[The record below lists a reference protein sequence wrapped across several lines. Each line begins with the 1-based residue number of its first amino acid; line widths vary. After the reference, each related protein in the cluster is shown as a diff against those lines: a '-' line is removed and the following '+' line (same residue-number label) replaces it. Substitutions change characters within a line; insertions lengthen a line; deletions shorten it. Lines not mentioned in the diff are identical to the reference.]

1 MKFPFIDILLKLFWF
16 IVISK
21 IIRFSRYRY
30 YLLWN
35 LAHCYIGIEIPFFY
49 SIYSIFKFYL
59 STKNITII
67 IKWIKA
73 SVNAFAVLHWI
84 TASRFT
90 KRTTSY
96 SSLIRSSSSTTAYRF
111 LQLKPKTVG
120 PPDSSHTNKS
130 IRSCYA
136 ALHRITAPQFI
147 KTCLYSSWY
156 KQVTNRCL
164 LLLTLEAGDLL
175 TRLKTISRYRKAHMS
190 CRCCETFFKS
200 SGKKHPLHYC
210 S

>member
-59 STKNITII
+59 NTKNITII
-67 IKWIKA
+67 IKRIKA
-73 SVNAFAVLHWI
+73 SVNTFAVLHWI

-111 LQLKPKTVG
+111 LQLKPKTGRNSWFEPYKQKHPQLLRSFTPNNCFAVYQNLLVLFLIQASHQPLLIASYTWSRG
-120 PPDSSHTNKS
+120 PPDAIKN
-130 IRSCYA
+130 Y
-136 ALHRITAPQFI
+136 ITLP
-147 KTCLYSSWY
+147 
-156 KQVTNRCL
+156 
-164 LLLTLEAGDLL
+164 
-175 TRLKTISRYRKAHMS
+175 
-190 CRCCETFFKS
+190 
-200 SGKKHPLHYC
+200 
-210 S
+210 

>member
-59 STKNITII
+59 NTKNITII
-67 IKWIKA
+67 IKRIKA
-73 SVNAFAVLHWI
+73 SVNTFAVLHWI

-111 LQLKPKTVG
+111 LQLKPKTG
-120 PPDSSHTNKS
+120 RNSWFESYKQKHPQLL
-130 IRSCYA
+130 R
-136 ALHRITAPQFI
+136 ALHRITASQFI

-175 TRLKTISRYRKAHMS
+175 TLLKTISRYRKAHMS

-200 SGKKHPLHYC
+200 SG
-210 S
+210 

>member
-59 STKNITII
+59 NTKNITII
-67 IKWIKA
+67 IKRIKA
-73 SVNAFAVLHWI
+73 SVNTFAVLHWI

-111 LQLKPKTVG
+111 LQLKPKTGRNSWFESYKQKHPQLLRSFTPNNCSAVYQNLLVLFLIQASHQPLLIASYTWSRG
-120 PPDSSHTNKS
+120 PPDSIKN
-130 IRSCYA
+130 Y
-136 ALHRITAPQFI
+136 ITLP
-147 KTCLYSSWY
+147 
-156 KQVTNRCL
+156 
-164 LLLTLEAGDLL
+164 
-175 TRLKTISRYRKAHMS
+175 
-190 CRCCETFFKS
+190 
-200 SGKKHPLHYC
+200 
-210 S
+210 

>member
-30 YLLWN
+30 YLLWS

-59 STKNITII
+59 NTKNITII
-67 IKWIKA
+67 IKRIKA
-73 SVNAFAVLHWI
+73 SVNTFAVLHWI

-164 LLLTLEAGDLL
+164 LLLTLEAGAPL

-200 SGKKHPLHYC
+200 SG
-210 S
+210 

>member
-59 STKNITII
+59 NTKNITII
-67 IKWIKA
+67 IKRIKA
-73 SVNAFAVLHWI
+73 SVNTFAVLHWI

-111 LQLKPKTVG
+111 LQLKPKTG
-120 PPDSSHTNKS
+120 GETPDSSHTNKS

-136 ALHRITAPQFI
+136 ALHRITASHFI

-200 SGKKHPLHYC
+200 NG
-210 S
+210 

>member
-1 MKFPFIDILLKLFWF
+1 MLPIRLYILRHKNVPEMKFPFIDILLKLFWF

-59 STKNITII
+59 NTKNITII
-67 IKWIKA
+67 IKRTKV

-90 KRTTSY
+90 KRTTNY
-96 SSLIRSSSSTTAYRF
+96 SSLIISSSLTTAYCSS
-111 LQLKPKTVG
+111 QLKQV
-120 PPDSSHTNKS
+120 NYLIRLKS
-130 IRSCYA
+130 I
-136 ALHRITAPQFI
+136 LNLP
-147 KTCLYSSWY
+147 
-156 KQVTNRCL
+156 
-164 LLLTLEAGDLL
+164 
-175 TRLKTISRYRKAHMS
+175 
-190 CRCCETFFKS
+190 
-200 SGKKHPLHYC
+200 
-210 S
+210 

>member
-1 MKFPFIDILLKLFWF
+1 MLSIRLYILRHYAIKTYREMKFPFIDILLKLFWF

-67 IKWIKA
+67 IKRIKA
-73 SVNAFAVLHWI
+73 SVNTFAVLHWI

-90 KRTTSY
+90 KRTTNY
-96 SSLIRSSSSTTAYRF
+96 SSLIISSSLTTAYCSS
-111 LQLKPKTVG
+111 QLKQV
-120 PPDSSHTNKS
+120 NYLIRLKS
-130 IRSCYA
+130 I
-136 ALHRITAPQFI
+136 LNLP
-147 KTCLYSSWY
+147 
-156 KQVTNRCL
+156 
-164 LLLTLEAGDLL
+164 
-175 TRLKTISRYRKAHMS
+175 
-190 CRCCETFFKS
+190 
-200 SGKKHPLHYC
+200 
-210 S
+210 

>member
-1 MKFPFIDILLKLFWF
+1 MLSIRLYILRHYAIKTYREMKFPFIDILLKLFWF

-59 STKNITII
+59 NTKNITII
-67 IKWIKA
+67 IKRTKV

-90 KRTTSY
+90 KRTTNY
-96 SSLIRSSSSTTAYRF
+96 SSLIISSSLTTAYCSS
-111 LQLKPKTVG
+111 QLKQV
-120 PPDSSHTNKS
+120 NYLIRLKS
-130 IRSCYA
+130 I
-136 ALHRITAPQFI
+136 LNLP
-147 KTCLYSSWY
+147 
-156 KQVTNRCL
+156 
-164 LLLTLEAGDLL
+164 
-175 TRLKTISRYRKAHMS
+175 
-190 CRCCETFFKS
+190 
-200 SGKKHPLHYC
+200 
-210 S
+210 

>member
-59 STKNITII
+59 NTKNITII
-67 IKWIKA
+67 IKRIKA

-90 KRTTSY
+90 KKDYKLLFPDKKQFFNHCLS
-96 SSLIRSSSSTTAYRF
+96 F
-111 LQLKPKTVG
+111 LAIEAKNRGGT
-120 PPDSSHTNKS
+120 PDSSHTNKS

-200 SGKKHPLHYC
+200 SG
-210 S
+210 

>member
-67 IKWIKA
+67 IKRIKA
-73 SVNAFAVLHWI
+73 SVNTFAVLHWI

-90 KRTTSY
+90 
-96 SSLIRSSSSTTAYRF
+96 
-111 LQLKPKTVG
+111 
-120 PPDSSHTNKS
+120 NKS
-130 IRSCYA
+130 IRSRYA

-200 SGKKHPLHYC
+200 SG
-210 S
+210 

>member
-1 MKFPFIDILLKLFWF
+1 MNK
-16 IVISK
+16 
-21 IIRFSRYRY
+21 
-30 YLLWN
+30 
-35 LAHCYIGIEIPFFY
+35 
-49 SIYSIFKFYL
+49 SIC
-59 STKNITII
+59 
-67 IKWIKA
+67 
-73 SVNAFAVLHWI
+73 
-84 TASRFT
+84 
-90 KRTTSY
+90 KR
-96 SSLIRSSSSTTAYRF
+96 IRSSTLNNCFAIYQKDYKLLFPDKKQFFNHCLSF
-111 LQLKPKTVG
+111 LAIEAKNRG
-120 PPDSSHTNKS
+120 GIPDSSHTNKS

-156 KQVTNRCL
+156 KQVPNRCL

>member
-1 MKFPFIDILLKLFWF
+1 MLSIRLYILRHYAIKTYREMKFPFIDILLKLFWF

-59 STKNITII
+59 NTKNITII
-67 IKWIKA
+67 IKRIKA
-73 SVNAFAVLHWI
+73 SVNTFAVLHWI

-111 LQLKPKTVG
+111 LQLKPKTG
-120 PPDSSHTNKS
+120 GELL
-130 IRSCYA
+130 IRVIQTKASA
-136 ALHRITAPQFI
+136 VATQ
-147 KTCLYSSWY
+147 LY
-156 KQVTNRCL
+156 T
-164 LLLTLEAGDLL
+164 E
-175 TRLKTISRYRKAHMS
+175 
-190 CRCCETFFKS
+190 
-200 SGKKHPLHYC
+200 
-210 S
+210 

>member
-1 MKFPFIDILLKLFWF
+1 MLPIRLYILRHKNVPEMKFPFIDILLKLFWF

-30 YLLWN
+30 YLLWS

-59 STKNITII
+59 NTKNITII
-67 IKWIKA
+67 IKRIKA
-73 SVNAFAVLHWI
+73 SVNTFAVLHWI

-111 LQLKPKTVG
+111 LQLKPK
-120 PPDSSHTNKS
+120 
-130 IRSCYA
+130 
-136 ALHRITAPQFI
+136 
-147 KTCLYSSWY
+147 
-156 KQVTNRCL
+156 
-164 LLLTLEAGDLL
+164 AGDLL
-175 TRLKTISRYRKAHMS
+175 TRLKTISRYRKSHMS

-200 SGKKHPLHYC
+200 SG
-210 S
+210 

>member
-35 LAHCYIGIEIPFFY
+35 LAHYYIGIEIPFFY

-59 STKNITII
+59 NTKNITII

-84 TASRFT
+84 ASRFT
-90 KRTTSY
+90 KKDY
-96 SSLIRSSSSTTAYRF
+96 KLLF
-111 LQLKPKTVG
+111 
-120 PPDSSHTNKS
+120 PDKK
-130 IRSCYA
+130 
-136 ALHRITAPQFI
+136 QFF
-147 KTCLYSSWY
+147 
-156 KQVTNRCL
+156 NHCL

-175 TRLKTISRYRKAHMS
+175 ARLKTISRYRKAHMS
-190 CRCCETFFKS
+190 CHCCETFFKS
-200 SGKKHPLHYC
+200 SVKKHPFHYC

>member
-35 LAHCYIGIEIPFFY
+35 LAHYYIGIEIPFFY

-59 STKNITII
+59 NTKNITII

-84 TASRFT
+84 ASRFT
-90 KRTTSY
+90 KKDYKLLFPDKKQFFNHCLSFLAIEAKNRGKL
-96 SSLIRSSSSTTAYRF
+96 LIRVIQTKVSAVAT
-111 LQLKPKTVG
+111 QLYT
-120 PPDSSHTNKS
+120 
-130 IRSCYA
+130 
-136 ALHRITAPQFI
+136 
-147 KTCLYSSWY
+147 
-156 KQVTNRCL
+156 
-164 LLLTLEAGDLL
+164 E
-175 TRLKTISRYRKAHMS
+175 
-190 CRCCETFFKS
+190 
-200 SGKKHPLHYC
+200 
-210 S
+210 

>member
-1 MKFPFIDILLKLFWF
+1 MLSIRLYILRHYAIKTYREMKFPFIDILLKLFWF

-59 STKNITII
+59 NTKNITII
-67 IKWIKA
+67 IKRIKA
-73 SVNAFAVLHWI
+73 SVNTFAVLHWI
-84 TASRFT
+84 TAS
-90 KRTTSY
+90 
-96 SSLIRSSSSTTAYRF
+96 
-111 LQLKPKTVG
+111 
-120 PPDSSHTNKS
+120 
-130 IRSCYA
+130 
-136 ALHRITAPQFI
+136 QFI

-200 SGKKHPLHYC
+200 SG
-210 S
+210 

>member
-1 MKFPFIDILLKLFWF
+1 MLSIRLYILRHYAIKTYREMKFPFIDILLKLFWF

-67 IKWIKA
+67 IKRIKA
-73 SVNAFAVLHWI
+73 SVNTFAVLHWI

-96 SSLIRSSSSTTAYRF
+96 SSLIISSSLTTAYCSS
-111 LQLKPKTVG
+111 QLKQV
-120 PPDSSHTNKS
+120 NYLIRLKS
-130 IRSCYA
+130 I
-136 ALHRITAPQFI
+136 LNLP
-147 KTCLYSSWY
+147 
-156 KQVTNRCL
+156 
-164 LLLTLEAGDLL
+164 
-175 TRLKTISRYRKAHMS
+175 
-190 CRCCETFFKS
+190 
-200 SGKKHPLHYC
+200 
-210 S
+210 

>member
-90 KRTTSY
+90 KRTT
-96 SSLIRSSSSTTAYRF
+96 
-111 LQLKPKTVG
+111 
-120 PPDSSHTNKS
+120 N
-130 IRSCYA
+130 
-136 ALHRITAPQFI
+136 
-147 KTCLYSSWY
+147 YSSWY

>member
-1 MKFPFIDILLKLFWF
+1 MLSIRLYILRHYAIKTYREMKFPFIDILLKLFWF

-59 STKNITII
+59 NTKNITII
-67 IKWIKA
+67 IKRIKA
-73 SVNAFAVLHWI
+73 SVNIFAVLHWI

-111 LQLKPKTVG
+111 LQLKPKTG
-120 PPDSSHTNKS
+120 ELL
-130 IRSCYA
+130 IRVIQTKASA
-136 ALHRITAPQFI
+136 VATQ
-147 KTCLYSSWY
+147 LY
-156 KQVTNRCL
+156 T
-164 LLLTLEAGDLL
+164 E
-175 TRLKTISRYRKAHMS
+175 
-190 CRCCETFFKS
+190 
-200 SGKKHPLHYC
+200 
-210 S
+210 